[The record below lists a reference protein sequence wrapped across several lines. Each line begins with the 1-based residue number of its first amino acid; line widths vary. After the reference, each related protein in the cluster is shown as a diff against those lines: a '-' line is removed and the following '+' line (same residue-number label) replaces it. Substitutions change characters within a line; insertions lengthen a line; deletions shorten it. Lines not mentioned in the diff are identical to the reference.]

1 MGRSN
6 IIGGRSARYNIEGRF
21 ARYNLEGS
29 GAKPNTTSAQ
39 KVAMQRQSRAYA
51 RLRVVAEERGLDVTL
66 PRRLSSC
73 KAQHNTQLRAA
84 SPELAD
90 AVQLLLRERKQ
101 TKAGIIAKST
111 YKRTPLPAE
120 PAAREAE
127 RLRRAVASMRALRQR
142 RRADKANL
150 DLVQEL

>member
-6 IIGGRSARYNIEGRF
+6 IIGGRPARYNIEGRF

-29 GAKPNTTSAQ
+29 GTTPAQ
-39 KVAMQRQSRAYA
+39 KVSMQRQSRAYA
-51 RLRVVAEERGLDVTL
+51 RLRRAAEERGLGVTL
-66 PRRLSSC
+66 PRRLSSW
-73 KAQHNTQLRAA
+73 KAQHSAQLRAA

-90 AVQLLLRERKQ
+90 AVQQLLRERKQ
-101 TKAGIIAKST
+101 TKAGIIAPST
-111 YKRTPLPAE
+111 YKRSPLPSE

-142 RRADKANL
+142 RRADKANQ
-150 DLVQEL
+150 DLITNL